1 METMGTATNGAASI
15 GAASLLSVA
24 EMTNAAEI
32 KVIASG
38 GLKAAYQELVPGFER
53 VTGHKVA
60 TAWAGSV
67 DIMKRTQAGETF
79 DLVIMPG
86 ASIDELI
93 KLGKVVAGSRVDL
106 ARSGI
111 GVAVRAG
118 APKPDISSG
127 EALKRALL
135 AASSIAYSSSASGVY
150 LAGLF
155 QRMGIADALK
165 PRIKQSPP
173 GVPVGELIARG
184 EVEIGFQQVSE
195 LLPVAGID
203 YLGPLPAD
211 IQHFTI
217 FSGGLHIGAKEPQAA
232 KALINF
238 IKAPAAIPIIKKSGM
253 EPG

>member
-1 METMGTATNGAASI
+1 MGTTADVAARI
-15 GAASLLSVA
+15 GAAGILIFTGMA
-24 EMTNAAEI
+24 DAAEI

-38 GLKAAYQELVPGFER
+38 GLKAAYLELVPGFER
-53 VTGHKVA
+53 TTAHKVA
-60 TAWAGSV
+60 TTWAGSV
-67 DIMKRTQAGETF
+67 DIMKRMQAGETF

-86 ASIDELI
+86 AAIDELI
-93 KLGKVVAGSRVDL
+93 KLGKVIAGSRVDL
-106 ARSGI
+106 AKSGI

-118 APKPDISSG
+118 TPKPDISSG
-127 EALKRALL
+127 DALKRALR
-135 AASSIAYSSSASGVY
+135 AANSIAYSTSASGAY

-155 QRMGIADALK
+155 QRMGIADELK
-165 PRIKQSPP
+165 PKIKQSPP

-184 EVEIGFQQVSE
+184 EAEIGFQQVSE

-211 IQHFTI
+211 IQHFTV
-217 FSGGLHIGAKEPQAA
+217 FSGGLHIGANEPEAA

-238 IKAPAAIPIIKKSGM
+238 IKAPASVPVIKKSGM